1 MMTLAPIRSAEHAAT
16 YFEQGDHADYYLSD
30 ESCPSEWVG
39 GGANKLGI
47 AGQRVDAERFC
58 RYLNGDVAGAIIGVH
73 RNGERE
79 HKSGW
84 DLQFSPSKSVSIA
97 ALVCGDDRV
106 IAAHEMAV
114 NEALEYLEKSAAYTR
129 LHTRDVSGEDH
140 CEQVATGNLLV
151 AKFRHD
157 TSRSLD
163 PQLHTHAVVVNA
175 TLRTDGQWRSLES
188 RHFYALQKEAGLV
201 YRQSLAAAL
210 VEMGYSL
217 ERTSDANF
225 EIAGIPEE
233 LLRSFSQR
241 TEQINQKLLD
251 LGLSREDASSAIKE
265 KLAHEDRNTK
275 KYVDRKQLL
284 QQWTDI
290 AQSHSF
296 SAENFVQTSKDKTV
310 TSNWSLHRSIERE
323 MQLDALVKQVI
334 SSLSE
339 RDAIFSEDALVSEL
353 NKLAVGYGISRSA
366 VNSGVGNAKEKKL
379 LISTRAVK
387 SYSAQHQCWQ
397 NLEGFTTP
405 QIVQQEETMLARLK
419 SGHGKFMPAFSPSD
433 IARIIRNADAKSIE
447 DGFGGWSAG
456 YKSVL
461 RGVLSSA
468 DQFVSIQGAAGTAK
482 TSTILR
488 TIAQEYKARG
498 YDVMGIAPSVS
509 ACESL
514 ADGANIGS
522 VKTLAAH
529 LLKYQPDNSVTTN
542 KLWLVDEA
550 SLVATKDMSSLL
562 EKAIVENARVV
573 LVGDVKQLGSVEAG
587 AAFQQLQDSGIR
599 NYVMDEIVRQENPM
613 LLDSVCQSIDGDVF
627 NAIRSL
633 ENGGGA
639 VIELTGKA
647 DDRHRQIVDY
657 YMALDASEREATL
670 LIDPSREGRDQLTQC
685 LRERLKLSGE
695 LASNGLRVARLERL
709 DLTHAAA
716 QDPLNYQVGDLVYF
730 SGHYKVHKIDKGSY
744 WEVKSTN
751 ANRGTIHLVSV
762 DGREVILNPSVWG
775 AKSQIFRPS
784 SSELSVG
791 DKLIWAVND
800 RGLGFH
806 NGSRM
811 LVKKIDHSQAL
822 AELVLVDGTTRI
834 IDLNSRRS
842 QHWNYDYITT
852 VHAAQG
858 KTCDR
863 VLYHAES
870 YRRNLASQQA
880 LYVAISRAR
889 QQAIVFTDDKAKLVE
904 QIREHSGQKQNAIS
918 PRDLGFSVI

>member
-1 MMTLAPIRSAEHAAT
+1 MMTLAPIRSAKHAAT

-30 ESCPSEWVG
+30 ESCPSEWWG

-58 RYLNGDVAGAIIGVH
+58 RYLNGDVAGEIIGVH
-73 RNGERE
+73 RNGEHE

-106 IAAHEMAV
+106 TAAHEIAV
-114 NEALEYLEKSAAYTR
+114 DEALKYLEQTAAYTR
-129 LHTRDVSGEDH
+129 IHSRDVSGKDR

-163 PQLHTHAVVVNA
+163 PQLHTHAVVINA
-175 TLRTDGQWRSLES
+175 TMRADGKWRSLDS
-188 RHFYALQKEAGLV
+188 RHFYALQKVAGLV
-201 YRQSLAAAL
+201 YRQSLATAL
-210 VEMGYSL
+210 VDMGYSL
-217 ERTSDANF
+217 ERASDANF
-225 EIAGIPEE
+225 EIAGIPSD
-233 LLRSFSQR
+233 LIDSFSQR
-241 TEQINQKLLD
+241 SDQINQKLLD
-251 LGLSREDASSAIKE
+251 LGLTREHASSAIKE

-275 KYVDRKQLL
+275 KHINRKYLH
-284 QQWTDI
+284 QQWI
-290 AQSHSF
+290 EVAQSHNF
-296 SAENFVQTSKDKTV
+296 SAENFLQTAKSNTV
-310 TSNWSLHRSIERE
+310 TSNWLLHRCIERDIK
-323 MQLDALVKQVI
+323 LGVLVKQVI

-339 RDAIFSEDALVSEL
+339 RDAVFSEDALVSEL

-366 VNSGVGNAKEKKL
+366 VDSVVGKTKEQKL

-387 SYSAQHQCWQ
+387 CYSAQHQCWQ

-419 SGHGKFMPAFSPSD
+419 SGYGKFLPAFSTSD
-433 IARIIRNADAKSIE
+433 IANIIHNANAKSIE

-514 ADGANIGS
+514 ADGANIES
-522 VKTLAAH
+522 VTTLAAH
-529 LLKYQPDNSVTTN
+529 LLKYQLDDSVSAN

-550 SLVATKDMSSLL
+550 SLVSTKDMSNLL
-562 EKAIVENARVV
+562 DKAIVENARVV
-573 LVGDVKQLGSVEAG
+573 LVGDVKQLGSVDAG

-599 NYVMDEIVRQENPM
+599 NYVLDEIVRQENPM
-613 LLDSVCQSIDGDVF
+613 LLDSVYQSIDGDVF
-627 NAIRSL
+627 NAIKSL

-695 LASNGLRVARLERL
+695 LASNGLRAARLDRL
-709 DLTHAAA
+709 DLTRASA
-716 QDPLNYQVGDLVYF
+716 QDPLNYQAGDLVYF
-730 SGHYKVHKIDKGSY
+730 SAQYKAQKIEKGSY

-751 ANRGTIHLVSV
+751 ANRRTIYLVNA
-762 DGREVILNPSVWG
+762 DGCEVIWNPSVWG
-775 AKSQIFRPS
+775 AKSQVFRPS

-791 DKLIWAVND
+791 DKLKWAVND

-811 LVKKIDHSQAL
+811 LVKEIDHSRAL
-822 AELVLVDGTTRI
+822 AELVLVDGTTRV

-842 QHWNYDYITT
+842 QHWNYDYIST
-852 VHAAQG
+852 VHAVQG

-889 QQAIVFTDDKAKLVE
+889 QQAIVFTDDKAKLVG

-918 PRDLGFSVI
+918 PRDLDFSVI